1 MARMPTGGPFR
12 STPLVGR
19 AAELAVLEAELEE
32 SRKGQFRCL
41 LLSGE
46 PGVGKTRL
54 AREFLNGAGGRFLRL
69 VGAGGPFG
77 RTAAYEL
84 WGEALDSY
92 LRSLPPDE
100 IARLCGGFVD
110 DLAALS
116 HRIAAVAT
124 REGKAEPPRPR
135 LLAGLAELLQN
146 LSARSPLVVF
156 LDDAHLADPSSWHA
170 LDYLGRN
177 LGSARCLV
185 VLAARPGD
193 LSESLL
199 ATDVVLRLEQQDRLR
214 RLELAPL
221 SEAALEDMAAAVLDR
236 PQPSRALVDW
246 LVRHSRGNPLIAL
259 GLLRA
264 VAEEGGDP
272 EAPALTRVPVGLRT
286 WVVNL
291 VGRLESQALAVVEGL
306 AVAGEPLQ
314 LEEMAPLMDEV
325 VDRLGEALQRAI
337 VHHLV
342 VEEDTGGQLTY
353 RITHPLI
360 QEAIYEG
367 LPPTR
372 RRQLHRRLAGLL
384 AAEGRLGRAASHH
397 VRAARPGDPEA
408 IDGLLA
414 ALQQAERH
422 GTLHESLAILG
433 SLVDFLP
440 RGDARWL
447 KVLDTLDRR
456 AEWLSEHRADANPAA
471 AIQALRRARDLLPV
485 EGESL
490 RRAILEFRLCGLLSW
505 GAGEVEEARTA
516 GRAARELFLAA
527 GEPHQARIVEV
538 ELAWL
543 SGLLRGYGEMED
555 MARSVAE
562 AGEEAGDEE
571 AAVQAWFA
579 CGCGAIP
586 ARHYREGQQAL
597 RRSIALATKVGNH
610 YREVAGSAVLASALT
625 WSGRTEDAL
634 AVLEEAGKCHP
645 DHSETV
651 FLELTAQV
659 RWMAG
664 DLNGVLEAAQAC
676 HARGVMSRRKAWV
689 LGLGAMAAAELGR
702 FQEARPYLELAQQV
716 YGESP
721 FFLFSDWC
729 DYAEGLVA
737 WHSGDPG
744 QAVKVWQEAV
754 DHVHLDGSFF
764 LDLAEAGAQIADR
777 SAVERAAAVLAQMWE
792 ESGESVDEALAAL
805 ATARLQMVDGLIPD
819 LEALGH
825 ATQVMAESG
834 RRLDHARALM
844 VFADAAA
851 WADRSLA
858 IELFT
863 QAEEQLRACG
873 ARIRRERILDR
884 LRELGKPGHRA
895 VAALL
900 GPERLTPREHQ
911 VVALAV
917 EGHTAREI
925 GQRLFISPRTVESHL
940 SMAYAKLG
948 VGSRVDL
955 VRKVLRLPYRD

>member
-1 MARMPTGGPFR
+1 MRSGGPFR
-12 STPLVGR
+12 SAPLVGR
-19 AAELAVLEAELEE
+19 AAELAELEAELEE
-32 SRKGQFRCL
+32 SLKGRFRCL

-54 AREFLNGAGGRFLRL
+54 AHELLDGAGARFPRL

-77 RTAAYEL
+77 GTAAYEL

-92 LRSLPPDE
+92 LRSVPPDQ

-110 DLAALS
+110 DLAVLS
-116 HRIAAVAT
+116 HRIAAVAAT
-124 REGKAEPPRPR
+124 LEGKAEPPRPR

-146 LSARSPLVVF
+146 LSAQSPLVVF

-185 VLAARPGD
+185 VLAARTGE

-199 ATDVVLRLEQQDRLR
+199 ATDVVLRLEQQDRLQ
-214 RLELAPL
+214 RLELRPL
-221 SEAALEDMAAAVLDR
+221 SEAALEDMAAAVLGR
-236 PQPSRALVDW
+236 PRPPRALVDW

-272 EAPALTRVPVGLRT
+272 EAPELTGVPVGLRT
-286 WVVNL
+286 WVWHL
-291 VGRLESQALAVVEGL
+291 LGRLESESLAAVEALAVG
-306 AVAGEPLQ
+306 GEPLQ
-314 LEEMAPLMDEV
+314 LEELAPLMDDV
-325 VDRLGEALQRAI
+325 ADRLGEALERAV

-342 VEEDTGGQLTY
+342 VEEDAGGRLTY
-353 RITHPLI
+353 RIAHPLI

-397 VRAARPGDPEA
+397 ARSARPGDPEA

-414 ALQQAERH
+414 ALRQAERQ

-440 RGDARWL
+440 RGDSRWL
-447 KVLDTLDRR
+447 NVLDTLDRR
-456 AEWLSEHRADANPAA
+456 AEWLSEHRADADSAA

-485 EGESL
+485 EGEPL
-490 RRAILEFRLCGLLSW
+490 RRAILEFRLSGLLAW
-505 GAGEVEEARTA
+505 GAGQVEEGRPAGRTA
-516 GRAARELFLAA
+516 RDLFLAA

-543 SGLLRGYGEMED
+543 SGLQHGYGEMED
-555 MARSVAE
+555 LARSVAE
-562 AGEEAGDEE
+562 AAEETGDEE

-586 ARHYREGQQAL
+586 ARHYREGERAL

-610 YREVAGSAVLASALT
+610 YREVAGLAVLASALA
-625 WSGRTEDAL
+625 WSGRTQEAL
-634 AVLEEAGKCHP
+634 AVLEEAGRCHP
-645 DHSETV
+645 DHPETV
-651 FLELTAQV
+651 SLEIAAQV

-664 DLNGVLEAAQAC
+664 DLNGVLEAAHAC
-676 HARGVMSRRKAWV
+676 HAHGVMSRRKAWV
-689 LGLGAMAAAELGR
+689 LALGAMAAAELGR
-702 FQEARPYLELAQQV
+702 FHEARPYLELAQQV
-716 YGESP
+716 YRGRP
-721 FFLFSDWC
+721 FYLFSEWC
-729 DYAEGLVA
+729 DYAEGLVT
-737 WHSGDPG
+737 WHAGDPS
-744 QAVKVWQEAV
+744 QAVSVWQEAV
-754 DHVHLDGSFF
+754 DHIHLDGSFF
-764 LDLAEAGAQIADR
+764 LDLAEAGAQIGER
-777 SAVERAAAVLAQMWE
+777 SAVERAAAALARMRD
-792 ESGESVDEALAAL
+792 ESGAAVDEALAEL

-819 LEALGH
+819 LEAVGR
-825 ATQVMAESG
+825 ATQVMAETG

-873 ARIRRERILDR
+873 ARIRRQRVLDR
-884 LRELGKPGHRA
+884 LRELGKPGRRA

-900 GPERLTPREHQ
+900 GLESLTPREHQ

-925 GQRLFISPRTVESHL
+925 GTRLFISPRTVESHL

-948 VGSRVDL
+948 VRSRVDL
-955 VRKVLRLPYRD
+955 VRKVLGLAHRD